1 MVKKK
6 GTNLKRVTFL
16 VLDEAGVFYSHI
28 SFIKYL
34 LLTRLFFI
42 SI

>member
-16 VLDEAGVFYSHI
+16 VLDEAGMFHPHY
-28 SFIKYL
+28 
-34 LLTRLFFI
+34 LFFKT
-42 SI
+42 SF